1 MTATGPLG
9 AEHIA
14 AALGACGIGPGD
26 TVMLHSDAVVAAQF
40 RTVPAEKRLDLV
52 LDAILAALGPEG
64 TLVLPT
70 FTYSF
75 TKGEAFDPDLS
86 PSTVGQLTERF
97 RLRPNVLRSRHPL
110 FSVAA
115 QGPLAGAFAASATA
129 DCFGPG
135 TAFDLLYRHRGK
147 IACLGCGFDRVT
159 FVHYVEQRAKVD
171 YRYLKRFEGVIRRTG
186 TDEATSVSYL
196 VRDLAR
202 DTPCDLGRLKGRLQ
216 ETGKLRS
223 AAVGRVGLLA
233 VTARD
238 FLETADTLLAED
250 PAALIREGAGRS

>member
-1 MTATGPLG
+1 VTAMGPLG
-9 AEHIA
+9 PEHIT

-26 TVMLHSDAVVAAQF
+26 TLMLHSDALVAAQF
-40 RTVPAEKRLDLV
+40 RNAPAERRLALV
-52 LDAILAALGPEG
+52 LDAVLAALGPDG

-86 PSTVGQLTERF
+86 PSTVGQLTEHF
-97 RLRPNVLRSRHPL
+97 RRRPGVLRSRHPL

-115 QGPLAGAFAASATA
+115 QGPLAGAFAESATA

-135 TAFDLLYRHRGK
+135 TAFDLLFRHRGK
-147 IACLGCGFDRVT
+147 IACLGCGFDRIT
-159 FVHYVEQRAKVD
+159 FVHYVEQRAQVD
-171 YRYLKRFEGVIRRTG
+171 YRYPKRFEGVIRHKG
-186 TDEATSVSYL
+186 ADAPTSVSYL

-202 DTPCDLGRLKGRLQ
+202 DTPCDLGRLKRRLQ

-223 AAVGRVGLLA
+223 AAVGRAGLLA
-233 VTARD
+233 VTTQD
-238 FLETADTLLAED
+238 FLETAEALLAED
-250 PAALIREGAGRS
+250 PAALIREGAGRA